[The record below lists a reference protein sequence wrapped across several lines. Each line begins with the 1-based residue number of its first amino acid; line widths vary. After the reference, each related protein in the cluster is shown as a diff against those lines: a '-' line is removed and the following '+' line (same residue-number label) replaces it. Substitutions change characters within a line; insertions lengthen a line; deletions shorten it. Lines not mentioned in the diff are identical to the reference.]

1 MERAKIKIS
10 EKKIFRSQET
20 PNIPQKNKKINKA
33 YFCIIILKKIFES
46 VIWLEKMT
54 VLCNAVKIIF
64 FLQYLSKTPKMWVG
78 NIERLCR
85 IMQIRTN
92 WHSKIR

>member
-1 MERAKIKIS
+1 M
-10 EKKIFRSQET
+10 FRSQET

-46 VIWLEKMT
+46 VIWPETMT

-64 FLQYLSKTPKMWVG
+64 FSTISKQNTQNVG
-78 NIERLCR
+78 RKYRATMSDYADKN
-85 IMQIRTN
+85 
-92 WHSKIR
+92 

>member
-1 MERAKIKIS
+1 M
-10 EKKIFRSQET
+10 FRSQET

-46 VIWLEKMT
+46 VIWPETMT

-64 FLQYLSKTPKMWVG
+64 FVQYLSKTPKMWVG

>member
-1 MERAKIKIS
+1 M
-10 EKKIFRSQET
+10 FRSQET
-20 PNIPQKNKKINKA
+20 PNIPQKNEKINKA
-33 YFCIIILKKIFES
+33 YFCIIISKKIFES
-46 VIWLEKMT
+46 VIWPEKMT
-54 VLCNAVKIIF
+54 VLCNVVKIIF
-64 FLQYLSKTPKMWVG
+64 FLQYLSKTPQMWVG